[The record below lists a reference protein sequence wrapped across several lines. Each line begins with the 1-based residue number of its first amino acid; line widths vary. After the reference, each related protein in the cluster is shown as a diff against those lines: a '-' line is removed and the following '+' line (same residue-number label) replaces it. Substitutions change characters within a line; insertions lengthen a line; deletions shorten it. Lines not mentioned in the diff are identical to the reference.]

1 MPIQIKDVTLYSVS
15 EISKMLNVTTATI
28 RNYIKH
34 GHIKGQKIM
43 GRWCVSYEDLTGFI
57 KKFH

>member
-1 MPIQIKDVTLYSVS
+1 MPIQIKNVTLYSVS

-43 GRWCVSYEDLTGFI
+43 GRWCIANEDLTGFF
-57 KKFH
+57 KRFQ